1 MSERRNYS
9 GRLKRS
15 ISRQWKLVMLSA
27 LIVALILVGVFT
39 ILPRLQPTRAAA
51 PSGDWLTYMD
61 SNARQGYNAAE
72 TIINATSAPH
82 LKQHWTAPAG
92 GSIFSQ
98 PVVANGTIYWG
109 SLDGYEHATN
119 LNGVQLW
126 QQFLGARTTCSPLP
140 SLGVVSTATVAT
152 VSINGTPTS
161 AVFVGGGDAHVYALN
176 AATGAVIWSTAL
188 AGPTT
193 NTFIWD
199 SPLVYNNSI
208 YIGTATTGEPKCKV
222 VPAALFKLDAATG
235 SMQSIFITTPPGCN
249 GAGIWTTPAVD
260 TQDGSI
266 YITTGT
272 QGSFTTCKEPYAIAL
287 VKLSSSDLT
296 VLDHWQIPVCT
307 IW

>member
-98 PVVANGTIYWG
+98 PVVANGTSYWG

-119 LNGVQLW
+119 LNGVQVW
-126 QQFLGARTTCSPLP
+126 QQFLGARTTCTPLP

-152 VSINGTPTS
+152 VTINGTPTS
-161 AVFVGGGDAHVYALN
+161 VVFVGGGDDHVYALN

-208 YIGTATTGEPKCKV
+208 YIGSATTGEPKCKV

-235 SMQSIFITTPPGCN
+235 SMQSIFLTTPPGCN

-272 QGSFTTCKEPYAIAL
+272 QGSFTTCK
-287 VKLSSSDLT
+287 
-296 VLDHWQIPVCT
+296 
-307 IW
+307 